1 MKYKLEFNERE
12 EKVYPY
18 VVEVLDYQDYNE
30 YTGEGAGPERG
41 NFIVSHEVLRFF
53 SPYEAIDYFFN
64 DTKRRDFCFGENFTE
79 TEDAVYC
86 DELDEGG
93 TTYFVLHKWPDFE
106 KYREV
111 EYSIEYEGVK
121 ETVHSYNELISRV
134 KEIWGEN
141 AYVHWDD
148 NTVGHVGWPYDKKT
162 KECFK
167 GCVLNNTKYLTD
179 PERER
184 KHEEVESRRV
194 REFKEDSSEP
204 QCKRAC
210 EDAELKCADDEEVLP
225 F

>member
-12 EKVYPY
+12 EKIYPY

-106 KYREV
+106 KYRNV
-111 EYSIEYEGVK
+111 EYSIEYEGTK
-121 ETVHSYNELISRV
+121 ETVHSYNELVSRIN
-134 KEIWGEN
+134 EIWGEGT
-141 AYVHWDD
+141 YVHWDD
-148 NTVGHVGWPYDKKT
+148 NTVGHVGWPMNRKAKDSH
-162 KECFK
+162 FD
-167 GCVLNNTKYLTD
+167 GVIFNNTKYLTD

-184 KHEEVESRRV
+184 KHKEMESRRV
-194 REFKEDSSEP
+194 REFEEDPDEAP
-204 QCKRAC
+204 QCK
-210 EDAELKCADDEEVLP
+210 DAELKCADDEVVLP